1 VLEIAQGLC
10 DVWTIRQD
18 RLHPDRRSEHRPGK
32 QRMGMPAIR
41 IEDRQPRLLG
51 RARGP
56 ASDADRREALIAAAE
71 RVFCK
76 RGYHAAT
83 MDDVAAAARISKRT
97 LYQLVES
104 KEELF
109 TALLARHRKPFEFS
123 VETEGRAVQDVL
135 HDMLS
140 GWARHVLSPP
150 LVALLRLIMAEYI
163 HGKTLSRLLDRESDK
178 PCRDALQGYFAAL
191 HAQGRLFLVDPEEAA
206 QMLYGM
212 AIGNIHIE
220 LLLGIGK
227 APGKAALDRRIGRAI
242 DLFLAGALPRGSEP
256 DVGEAVIEG

>member
-1 VLEIAQGLC
+1 MGL
-10 DVWTIRQD
+10 
-18 RLHPDRRSEHRPGK
+18 
-32 QRMGMPAIR
+32 PAAT
-41 IEDRQPRLLG
+41 IEDHSPG
-51 RARGP
+51 RAHRVP
-56 ASDADRREALIAAAE
+56 LCEAARREALIAAAE

-123 VETEGRAVQDVL
+123 VETEGRRMEDVL
-135 HDMLS
+135 HDMLR
-140 GWARHVLSPP
+140 GWAQHVLSPP

-163 HGKTLSRLLDRESDK
+163 HGKTLSRLLDRESAK
-178 PCRDALQGYFAAL
+178 PCRDALQGYFSAL
-191 HAQGRLFLVDPEEAA
+191 RDQGRLAIADPEEAA

-212 AIGNIHIE
+212 TIGHIHIE

-227 APGKAALDRRIGRAI
+227 APGKAALDRRIARAI
-242 DLFLAGALPRGSEP
+242 ELFLAGALPRGSER
-256 DVGEAVIEG
+256 DVGEAMSER